1 MKTLGRIVMFDK
13 NECIG
18 EVQVDLEVYRF
29 HSTSFRSATSF
40 RWPRVGEQVELVL
53 NQHGHLVSLEGA

>member
-1 MKTLGRIVMFDK
+1 MKTLGRIVSFDE
-13 NECIG
+13 NTCVG
-18 EVQVDLEVYRF
+18 EVQVDLEVFRF

-53 NQHGHLVSLEGA
+53 NQHGHLVSVEAA

>member
-1 MKTLGRIVMFDK
+1 MKLLGRIVSF
-13 NECIG
+13 NEDTCVG
-18 EVQVDLEVYRF
+18 EVQVDLEVFRF

-53 NQHGHLVSLEGA
+53 NKHGHLVSVEAA